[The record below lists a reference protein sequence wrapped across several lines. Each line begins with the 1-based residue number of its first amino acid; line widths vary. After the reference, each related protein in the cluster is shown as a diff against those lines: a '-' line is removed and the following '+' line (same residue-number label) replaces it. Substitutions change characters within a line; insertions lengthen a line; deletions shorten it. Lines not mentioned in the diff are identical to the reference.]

1 MEGKKVLITTITVN
15 TREIGN
21 IRTEPLWNNHTIS
34 YKGQPL
40 YFKTWE
46 WSGISYVQD
55 LWTNGT
61 VLSQEPIGDITGNYP
76 GFTFEHNAI
85 INAVEQLWAKPNA

>member
-1 MEGKKVLITTITVN
+1 MITVN
-15 TREIGN
+15 TRKIGT
-21 IRTEPLWNNHTIS
+21 IRTEPQWNNHTIR
-34 YKGQPL
+34 YKANL
-40 YFKTWE
+40 FISKRE

-55 LWTNGT
+55 LRTNGT

-76 GFTFEHNAI
+76 GLTFEYNAI